1 MTKAI
6 GIAFARTGSR
16 DPFKRLQLIESIH
29 KATFGRKSLMDFC
42 FVSLEH
48 KENNLWISTE
58 GNEFRQYSDGG
69 KVYFIPTPAMK
80 IEGSDRK
87 IESVVLLNDFVKYL
101 ELLIA
106 GVRYSGLYRR
116 SGYFQNWISFVEE
129 QRKMIADHLKAQYGV
144 SILSD
149 DEKNNEGM
157 RSIIVRDEPVIPV
170 TSATIEDPATEN

>member
-80 IEGSDRK
+80 IDGSDRK

-106 GVRYSGLYRR
+106 GVRYSNIYGR
-116 SGYFQNWISFVEE
+116 SGYFQNWIGFIEE
-129 QRKMIADHLKAQYGV
+129 QRKMIADHLKEQYGI
-144 SILSD
+144 SILQD
-149 DEKNNEGM
+149 NQKNDEGM
-157 RSIIVRDEPVIPV
+157 RSVIVRDKPVIPV
-170 TSATIEDPATEN
+170 TSVSPEDPATEN